1 MDADASTKRQAIGD
15 LMKDTTIPAAERN
28 RRLEVLMSEFG
39 TEEQQAQL
47 DVSDTSDNDDRK
59 RKSLRTAAIEAKIVS
74 KNIRRLTMQEEEDE
88 EGQNSEQAEFRAA
101 HQPATIASQPEDET
115 ASGNGLGYGSLPHPD
130 EIRLSSN
137 HPLDAGLDPPS
148 TGQNPDL
155 GLAVASAVTGDEDPD
170 FVVMAI
176 EFDPDAKPPLHK
188 NRRFRAYTCLAFS
201 ITAVILV
208 LVVVYVTASTKG
220 TQIVEQESYY
230 QADPTSQP
238 SLSPI
243 TERQRSGIIEQLQGG
258 VLLRNETFREMSE
271 FDPRMKALDWILHAN
286 SQQLDSDDVNLYQR
300 YTLALIAYNF
310 DSDSW
315 YYCPSSP
322 MHSNDKCDVP
332 YGDGLS
338 KTYGVWLSGLSECEW
353 YGVTCSADGVVRAVD
368 LIQNDLIGTIPHE
381 LAALNSLQLLAFPYN
396 CIYGT
401 IPSEIGSLRHLLSL
415 ELHGNVLSGIIPDS
429 MYDMDKLQLLN
440 LANQYGQNR
449 NCTSS
454 SNQVIDMKYKF
465 GGLAGQIEAHGLE
478 GKLGASLADF
488 RSMKGL
494 YLQNNALTGVI
505 HEDVGNLRYLRW
517 LFLNDNFLEG
527 TIPEKLTKLKNLRKL
542 LLDEN
547 FLRSTLPEDMSRW
560 RDLEILTVNGNS
572 MYGSI
577 PLGLYNLTKLEMIRL
592 DDTRQAS
599 SPWNIDPDEGFTGTI
614 STRIGQ
620 LQRLKILLL
629 SNNPLSGTIPME
641 LGSCE
646 ELSNL
651 RLHNTNLSGT
661 MPMSIC
667 LLRDKNLNS
676 ENNEGV
682 LYADCRPN
690 NGTGEPRVQ
699 CDCCSDCCDFTSR
712 VCIADD

>member
-1 MDADASTKRQAIGD
+1 MDADASTKAIGD

-115 ASGNGLGYGSLPHPD
+115 ASEIESGLGYGSLPHPD

-271 FDPRMKALDWILHAN
+271 FDPRMKALDWILHAD

-415 ELHGNVLSGIIPDS
+415 ELHGNVLSGIIPVPSPPDS

-527 TIPEKLTKLKNLRKL
+527 TIPEKL
-542 LLDEN
+542 
-547 FLRSTLPEDMSRW
+547 
-560 RDLEILTVNGNS
+560 GNS

-629 SNNPLSGTIPME
+629 SNNPLSGTM
-641 LGSCE
+641 
-646 ELSNL
+646 
-651 RLHNTNLSGT
+651 
-661 MPMSIC
+661 
-667 LLRDKNLNS
+667 
-676 ENNEGV
+676 
-682 LYADCRPN
+682 
-690 NGTGEPRVQ
+690 
-699 CDCCSDCCDFTSR
+699 
-712 VCIADD
+712 